1 MATLTDLEAGA
12 PAPDFKL
19 SDEQGKMHRL
29 SEYRGSWVI
38 LYFYPKDNTPGCT
51 QEACDFRDSYK
62 LLRHKEAFLFGVSP
76 DTVQSHGKF
85 KAKHD
90 LPFPL
95 LADPDHKAC
104 EAYGAWKE
112 KTLYGRKFMG
122 VERSTFVIDP
132 EGKLRLI
139 LRKVKVPGHVAELL
153 KRFKSSKID

>member
-1 MATLTDLEAGA
+1 MATLTEIAVGDL
-12 PAPDFKL
+12 APDFKL

-29 SEYRGSWVI
+29 SDYRGSTVI
-38 LYFYPKDNTPGCT
+38 LYFYPRDNTPGCT

-62 LLRHKEAFLFGVSP
+62 MFRHKDAFLLGVGP

-85 KAKHD
+85 KLKHN

-95 LADPDHKAC
+95 LADPDHKVC
-104 EAYGAWKE
+104 EAYGVWKE

-132 EGKLRLI
+132 QGKIRLI

-153 KRFKSSKID
+153 KRCKTD